1 MTIYIRL
8 SSEDYEPPELYVST
22 IRDTAVPIPAIQLTD
37 RESADRIIMWLSP
50 PKSVRVFDENDD
62 LIELQIWTSSPHL
75 NGKSTD
81 NASPDVTIKPTY
93 WAVMSPRDRVY
104 SVHDTLFSDLF
115 RRKDP
120 LNEPSR

>member
-1 MTIYIRL
+1 MNYERMNP
-8 SSEDYEPPELYVST
+8 EDYEPPELYVSVLKT
-22 IRDTAVPIPAIQLTD
+22 DAVPLPAIQLTD
-37 RESADRIIMWLSP
+37 SESADRILMWLSP
-50 PKSVRVFDENDD
+50 PKSVRVFDENND
-62 LIELQIWTSSPHL
+62 LIELQIWTDRTNTDRLPH
-75 NGKSTD
+75 
-81 NASPDVTIKPTY
+81 VTIKPTY

>member
-1 MTIYIRL
+1 MTKYIRL

-62 LIELQIWTSSPHL
+62 LIELQIWTNSP
-75 NGKSTD
+75 D

-120 LNEPSR
+120 LHDPSR